1 MYVESRALMHIIGT
15 EMDYVQ
21 VPSRAASRADTPPPR
36 SVVLVQDDLTSEFVF
51 HNPNAEGA
59 CGCGESFTTT
69 RPPGKE
75 DPPS

>member
-1 MYVESRALMHIIGT
+1 MHIIGT

-21 VPSRAASRADTPPPR
+21 VSSRAASRADTLPPEVR
-36 SVVLVQDDLTSEFVF
+36 SSRHILAQDDLTSEFVF

-75 DPPS
+75 EPPS